1 MPDAQARQ
9 EQDAGPPPAKRRR
22 LDPHEDLKDKPR
34 AELLRL
40 HKGNAAENQRLTER
54 INHLELVGTSHNEW
68 EGYSGDLGLL
78 RKFKATNLERLRAI
92 RQLLNLECEGP
103 DCDWDDDGDVLE
115 VPELWL
121 PPKSPEPASVEVR
134 DRLQAQHSDTLKT
147 TFGID
152 QLRVDQALAVDA
164 TLNGHDLFVLQPTG
178 SGKSLIYQLPGV
190 IEGALPGRRIT
201 IVVSPLVSLI
211 NDQATACRAKGIPVL
226 ALTAEQNISTSELRE
241 RIFYGPKDQCP
252 VLLFV
257 TPERIHCSKQ
267 FHTFLKELHFAG
279 RIGRF
284 AVDEAH
290 CLLMW
295 GLDFRESY
303 LKLKNLREDFP
314 SVPIVALTAT
324 ATAESIDDICRI
336 LNLDNPTVVRSSLQ
350 RSNLRL
356 AIEHKRGHFMLDL
369 VDFIAN
375 KHRGHCGIVYRNSR
389 KGCETLVTK
398 LESKGIEAA
407 AYHAE
412 MSKEQKDEAVRK
424 WGVGKKRVMV
434 ATCAFALGIDKPDVR
449 FIIHYDSPKSVE
461 RSVVV
466 KLPLRPL
473 IVVTVITKKLV
484 EPVEMVNLQT
494 VYSVSRAIVSLGILI
509 NALADYRYSDMFA
522 SVHPGHEQL
531 NQKTLLAKKHAQ
543 KMVKLVETSEC
554 IIKCL
559 LRHFGE
565 DSPTGCGRCSKCLR
579 ADTLRTS
586 DFGEFADQAISL
598 LRAVFTRTS
607 GEKITLGL
615 LASLLLGHNNEQT
628 RLNGRDQHAAY
639 SFAKSAGMSQDLVEI
654 LLGRLIARQVF
665 AVTRSQGE
673 QKRNHWYL
681 KFGMRAVDHSDSA
694 FIASY
699 FETKKMRVFVPLP
712 VTDKTKKK
720 TKTKKKAKKHNA
732 ILQVSRHQR
741 YPRQLSETVS
751 EAEER
756 VVYSVD
762 DSESE
767 LESLMCA
774 LRASEDG
781 RAGERSPAI
790 IIRDTPGGHVPP
802 RTLPLVVSVS
812 SSDDDNDASDEE
824 ADAVLVSDS
833 DDDDDD
839 DQHPLPTNVPL
850 VASRSPSILE
860 ISGFY
865 RDIPKLRKARMS
877 GQQGVND
884 HEHSGSDG
892 DEESDVD
899 MSSNRVSHAA
909 SSTAATDSARKKSR
923 ISMRT
928 SESDSANRNVDLS
941 DNSDTIARKTG
952 RSLRATTGA
961 RPPPKPAVSPCILS
975 PDLSRSLSSEP
986 VVVANDYHASRLSR
1000 TLSSSPDEPVVI
1012 SNASRPPPRCNT
1024 FMVLSDEDVAEPP
1037 RVSEP
1042 NVIWQDDKDD
1052 PQVWMLDAAP
1062 SNSASTSR
1070 TNKRTRTS
1078 RRLPPPPPRIQPRI
1092 DYFGD
1097 SDQDDPDFV
1106 ETPPRRPTTQRR
1118 APHTPRRN
1126 PQSTPHTNY
1135 MDSIHPGTHIGAAL
1149 PMYTTPTLRKRRRQQ
1164 AR

>member
-9 EQDAGPPPAKRRR
+9 EREVGPPPAKRRR
-22 LDPHEDLKDKPR
+22 LDKPDPHEDLKNQPR

-40 HKGNAAENQRLTER
+40 HKVNAAENQRLTER
-54 INHLELVGTSHNEW
+54 INYLELVGTSHDEW
-68 EGYSGDLGLL
+68 AGYSGDLGLL

-103 DCDWDDDGDVLE
+103 DCDWDDDGDALE
-115 VPELWL
+115 VPGLWL
-121 PPKSPEPASVEVR
+121 PPKSPEPASIEVR

-164 TLNGHDLFVLQPTG
+164 TLNGRDLFVLQPTG

-226 ALTAEQNISTSELRE
+226 ALTAEQNISTSELRQQL
-241 RIFYGPKDQCP
+241 FYGPEDKCP

-303 LKLKNLREDFP
+303 LKLKDLRDDFP

-324 ATAESIDDICRI
+324 ATAESIRDICRI

-350 RSNLRL
+350 RANLRL
-356 AIEHKRGHFMLDL
+356 AIEHKRDHFMLDL

-407 AYHAE
+407 AYHAG
-412 MSKEQKDEAVRK
+412 MSKEQKDEAVGK

-461 RSVVV
+461 SYYQE
-466 KLPLRPL
+466 
-473 IVVTVITKKLV
+473 IG
-484 EPVEMVNLQT
+484 
-494 VYSVSRAIVSLGILI
+494 RAGRDGQP
-509 NALADYRYSDMFA
+509 ADCLLYYRYSDMFA

-531 NQKTLLAKKHAQ
+531 SPKTLLTKKHAQ
-543 KMVKLVETSEC
+543 KMVQLVEASEC

-586 DFGEFADQAISL
+586 DFAEFADKAISL

-628 RLNGRDQHAAY
+628 RLNGRDEHAAY

-681 KFGMRAVDHSDSA
+681 KFGMRAIGHSDGA
-694 FIASY
+694 FIVSY
-699 FETKKMRVFVPLP
+699 FETKKMRVLVPPL
-712 VTDKTKKK
+712 VADKAKKK
-720 TKTKKKAKKHNA
+720 KKTKKKAKKHNA
-732 ILQVSRHQR
+732 QQRH
-741 YPRQLSETVS
+741 PRQLSETVS
-751 EAEER
+751 EAEEH

-762 DSESE
+762 DSDSE

-781 RAGERSPAI
+781 RARERSPAI
-790 IIRDTPGGHVPP
+790 IIRDTPGGHVPHG
-802 RTLPLVVSVS
+802 TLPLVASVS

-850 VASRSPSILE
+850 AAPRSPSILE

-865 RDIPKLRKARMS
+865 RPISEPRKPRMS
-877 GQQGVND
+877 GQKGVDD
-884 HEHSGSDG
+884 HEHSGSEG
-892 DEESDVD
+892 GEESDAD
-899 MSSNRVSHAA
+899 MSPNRVSHAA
-909 SSTAATDSARKKSR
+909 SSTAATDSAGKKSR
-923 ISMRT
+923 TSMRT
-928 SESDSANRNVDLS
+928 SESDSANRTVVSS
-941 DNSDTIARKTG
+941 DNNHTIARKTG

-961 RPPPKPAVSPCILS
+961 RPPPKRAASPCLSS
-975 PDLSRSLSSEP
+975 PDISRSPSSEP
-986 VVVANDYHASRLSR
+986 VVVANDDHAFRLSR

-1012 SNASRPPPRCNT
+1012 SNDSRPPPRCNT
-1024 FMVLSDEDVAEPP
+1024 FIVLSDEDVAEPP

-1042 NVIWQDDKDD
+1042 NVIWQDDEDE
-1052 PQVWMLDAAP
+1052 PEVWMLDAAP
-1062 SNSASTSR
+1062 SSGASTSR
-1070 TNKRTRTS
+1070 TNKRAGTS

-1097 SDQDDPDFV
+1097 SDQDDPDFI

-1118 APHTPRRN
+1118 APHTPKRN
-1126 PQSTPHTNY
+1126 RQSTPHTNY
-1135 MDSIHPGTHIGAAL
+1135 MDSIHPGTRIDAAL